1 MTFHQIGKAR
11 PRAAPVE
18 NTGPPAFG
26 AAYGWLTPA
35 IEAIAAHNQSFAARV
50 LHIPREELHFI
61 ALVIALMGSKAR
73 DADHLAAFARSYGV
87 LARRTLLT
95 AFLDTSGPAVSP
107 SIVKLAPKLAGGVWR
122 AATYRRLAML
132 FSEDSARK
140 VLRHRKAIA
149 RRDVLT
155 LTRLPA
161 EYRSMAVVRLIKR
174 PRDLHEVMF
183 AIDLVRRVRT
193 DMSDRQIMASLDSA
207 KPGRTRD
214 WVMKQYEQAPFPKPP
229 TMAIVRNGV
238 EALRPLSSYD
248 DLARAAREFNN
259 CIRTYLWAV
268 LKGDTYFYRYAPE
281 AGGKGVAI
289 VELRRLPVAGWVVHE
304 ALGPDNDDIS
314 GMTRAAIINAFREE
328 GVGAAPQAVNPDGP
342 WFDV

>member
-1 MTFHQIGKAR
+1 MTFQPIGLAR
-11 PRAAPVE
+11 PRAGLIETAKYAPIGE
-18 NTGPPAFG
+18 
-26 AAYGWLTPA
+26 AYGWLTPA
-35 IEAIAAHNQSFAARV
+35 IEAIAAHNQTFAARV

-61 ALVIALMGSKAR
+61 ALVIALMGGKAS

-107 SIVKLAPKLAGGVWR
+107 SIVKLAPKFAGGIW
-122 AATYRRLAML
+122 RRLAAL
-132 FSEDSARK
+132 FSETSARK
-140 VLRHRKAIA
+140 VLRHRKMIT
-149 RRDVLT
+149 RRLVLT

-161 EYRSMAVVRLIKR
+161 EYRNATVVGLIKR
-174 PRDLHEVMF
+174 PRDLHEVLF

-193 DMSDRQIMASLDSA
+193 DMNDRQITASLE
-207 KPGRTRD
+207 KVQPGHARC
-214 WVMKQYEQAPFPKPP
+214 WVMKQYEQAPFPPPP
-229 TMAIVRNGV
+229 TEAIVRNGV

-248 DLARAAREFNN
+248 DLARAAREFDN

-289 VELRRLPVAGWVVHE
+289 VELRRMPIAGWVVHE
-304 ALGPDNDDIS
+304 ALGPQNDDLS
-314 GMTRAAIINAFREE
+314 GTDRAAVIAAFRDE
-328 GVGAAPQAVNPDGP
+328 GVAAAPQAVKPDGP
-342 WFDV
+342 WFDLH